1 MKAVKF
7 AVSIPEEDYRD
18 IENIRKR
25 EKLSRSGI
33 VVEAIRFLKKSR
45 EKEKLIRLYEEGYKN
60 MPEKL
65 TEIKVRE
72 AASLEVFSKEGWK

>member
-1 MKAVKF
+1 MKAIKF

-18 IENIRKR
+18 IEKIRKR

-33 VVEAIRFLKKSR
+33 VVVAIRFLKKFR
-45 EKEKLIRLYEEGYKN
+45 EKEKLIRQYEEGYRN

-65 TEIKVRE
+65 TEVKARE
-72 AASLEVFSKEGWK
+72 AASMEVFSTEGWK

>member
-18 IENIRKR
+18 IEKIRKK
-25 EKLSRSGI
+25 EKMSRSGI
-33 VVEAIRFLKKSR
+33 VVEAIRFLKKFR
-45 EKEKLIRLYEEGYKN
+45 EKEKLIRQYEEGYRN

-65 TEIKVRE
+65 AEIKGLE
-72 AASLEVFSKEGWK
+72 AASMEVFSKEGWK